1 MSRFL
6 CVAPPYAG
14 HVFPLASIGAEL
26 AARGHEVAWVSYAA
40 AQRFVPAGGTFF
52 AIPDDAVLQRSDE
65 LGRHPPP
72 RFLAAQ
78 FVVFYRDVVIPMADA
93 MLPQLDAIVARF
105 RPDAILADQHA
116 LAGGLAARRH
126 GLRWVTSSASS
137 MVHAHALDQHAP
149 TRQWLT
155 RTLDDLQL
163 RAGVPPVAAA
173 DLSPHLVLLYSSAAL
188 AGDGPPLPPQCRFV
202 GPALAHRRVEP
213 ADAIAL
219 SARRPRVL
227 VTLGSV
233 LPQSGTRFF
242 ATVAAA
248 LGDEDAEVIVGAPA
262 GALQSAPANFIVRP
276 WLPQL
281 ALLPEV
287 DAVVTAGGSLAFE
300 ALAFGVPLVLAPVWT
315 DQFATAGQIVA
326 AGAGIRVRYARVTA
340 DELRTAVRRALH
352 DPALKEAAAVAQASL
367 CAAGGTHAAA
377 DLCAAVAG
385 EPAPDSA

>member
-40 AQRFVPAGGTFF
+40 AQRFLPAGGTFF
-52 AIPDDAVLQRSDE
+52 AIADDAVLQRSDE
-65 LGRHPPP
+65 LALHPPP

-78 FVVFYRDVVIPMADA
+78 FVVFYRDVVLPMADA
-93 MLPQLDAIVARF
+93 MLPQLDAVVARF

-126 GLRWVTSSASS
+126 GLPWVTSSASS
-137 MVHAHALDQHAP
+137 MLHAHALEQHAP
-149 TRQWLT
+149 TQRWLAEVMH
-155 RTLDDLQL
+155 DLQQ
-163 RAGVPPVAAA
+163 RAGLAPVAAP
-173 DLSPHLVLLYSSAAL
+173 DLSPRLVLLYSSAAL
-188 AGDGPPLPPQCRFV
+188 AGGRPVPAQCRFV
-202 GPALAHRRVEP
+202 GPALAHRR
-213 ADAIAL
+213 ADAETAIAL

-227 VTLGSV
+227 VSLGSV

-248 LGDEDAEVIVGAPA
+248 LGGEDAEVIVGAPE
-262 GALQSAPANFIVRP
+262 GALQPAPANFIVRR
-276 WLPQL
+276 WLPQID
-281 ALLPEV
+281 LLPQV

-315 DQFATAGQIVA
+315 DQFATAGQIAA

-340 DELRTAVRRALH
+340 EELRAAVRRALH
-352 DPALKEAAAVAQASL
+352 EPALRKAAAAAQASL
-367 CAAGGTHAAA
+367 RAAGGTRAAA
-377 DLCAAVAG
+377 DLCAAVVG
-385 EPAPDSA
+385 EPAPRSR